1 MCVHTLLHP
10 RELAYT
16 GESRLLRIKCQNKPE
31 IFKRRKRR
39 RNFSTEIRLKKMQRW
54 KLNEALK
61 MKTGRKLCG
70 CLAVIQAIE
79 GGLLVYPR
87 NTSVIKLLWLK
98 SLLWEQIFYWANCF
112 IWWAQ
117 TCGESVMISFK
128 TVKTSYT
135 NQFLSLSHFDLFLIT
150 APITYN
156 TTVLLHCASE
166 RWNLVN
172 LFRLI
177 YTSTSKQE
185 GPQTEWLKQLF
196 LKNLPQAGKE
206 SM

>member
-1 MCVHTLLHP
+1 MYVHTLLHP

-16 GESRLLRIKCQNKPE
+16 KESRLVRIKCQNKPE
-31 IFKRRKRR
+31 IFKRRRR
-39 RNFSTEIRLKKMQRW
+39 RNFSTEIHLKKMQRW
-54 KLNEALK
+54 KVNEPLK
-61 MKTGRKLCG
+61 MKTGRKLRG

-112 IWWAQ
+112 IWRAQ

-135 NQFLSLSHFDLFLIT
+135 NQFLSLSHFDLFLII
-150 APITYN
+150 ASIPCS
-156 TTVLLHCASE
+156 TTILLHCASE
-166 RWNLVN
+166 RRSLVN
-172 LFRLI
+172 LFNWFTPRAPANRRDHKELDFVPEKLT
-177 YTSTSKQE
+177 TS
-185 GPQTEWLKQLF
+185 W
-196 LKNLPQAGKE
+196 
-206 SM
+206 